1 MFCLGNQRLAGLTI
15 AAAALL
21 ASGCTS
27 FREYVHNGFKVGPNY
42 CKPAAPVS
50 DEWIDSTNP
59 RLVTGPM
66 ETAGWWRV
74 FGDPVLDRLVQT
86 AYQQNITLRDAGF
99 RIAESQAQRAI
110 TVGNLFP
117 QQQELFGDY
126 TRIQRSTQTAT
137 FPRNAALPP
146 GLIIT
151 NFDQWRLGGAL
162 AWELDFWGR
171 YRRAVESADA
181 NLDASVEGYD
191 DALVLLISEVAAA
204 YIDYRTLEQR
214 LIYANDNVGYQS
226 ESARVARA
234 RLDAG
239 RTDAEVD
246 SPQANSNLARTQ
258 AAIQLLEI
266 ARRQAQNRLC
276 VLLGMPPHDLSYI
289 LGGGAGIP
297 KPPETMV
304 VDIPAS
310 LLRRR
315 PDIRRA
321 ERLVAAQ
328 SALIGVAQSNLYP
341 AISINGT
348 ANLEAGRLA
357 DLFTSD
363 AWAGSVGPAF
373 RWNVL
378 NYGRL
383 VNLIRVQ
390 DAILQQRIAVYQ
402 QQVLLANEEAENS
415 IIGFLR
421 YHDEVDYLVTSV
433 REAGQAERVS
443 QLKYNQG
450 AIDYNRLF
458 TVQTL
463 LVTQQDSL
471 ATAQGNSAQSI
482 VDLYRAMGGGWQI
495 RLAPP
500 EALPVPEF
508 VAPGAVAPP
517 APQPENAPPAAPV
530 PVPMPNAVQPAR
542 P

>member
-1 MFCLGNQRLAGLTI
+1 MFGLGKLRWASWAT
-15 AAAALL
+15 AMAALL
-21 ASGCTS
+21 AGGCTS
-27 FREYVHNGFKVGPNY
+27 CREYVHNGFKVGPNY
-42 CKPAAPVS
+42 CKPAAPIA

-59 RLVTGPM
+59 RLETGPM

-74 FGDPVLDRLVQT
+74 FGDPVLDRLINIS
-86 AYQQNITLRDAGF
+86 YQQNITLREAGF

-117 QQQELFGDY
+117 QTQELFGDY
-126 TRIQRSTQTAT
+126 SRIQRSQQTAT
-137 FPRNAALPP
+137 FPRGLGGGFGALVR
-146 GLIIT
+146 T
-151 NFDQWRLGGAL
+151 NFDNWRLGSAM

-171 YRRAVESADA
+171 YRRAIESADA
-181 NLDASVEGYD
+181 NLDATVEGYD
-191 DALVLLISEVAAA
+191 DALVLLISEVASA

-214 LIYANDNVGYQS
+214 LIYANDNVGYQT
-226 ESARVARA
+226 ESARVAKA

-266 ARRQAQNRLC
+266 AKRQAQNRLC
-276 VLLGMPPHDLSYI
+276 VLLGMPPHDLSYL
-289 LGGGAGIP
+289 LGAGAGIP
-297 KPPETMV
+297 KPPEMMTL
-304 VDIPAS
+304 DIPAS

-328 SALIGVAQSNLYP
+328 SAQIGIAQTNLYP

-348 ANLEAGRLA
+348 LYMEAGQFA
-357 DLFTSD
+357 NMFKND
-363 AWAGSVGPAF
+363 AWSGSVGPAF

-383 VNLIRVQ
+383 VNLVSVQ
-390 DAILQQRIAVYQ
+390 DAILQQRIAAYQ
-402 QQVLLANEEAENS
+402 QQALLANEEAENA

-433 REAGQAERVS
+433 REAQQAERVS

-463 LVTQQDSL
+463 LVTQQDSM

-482 VDLYRAMGGGWQI
+482 VELYRAMGGGWEI

-500 EALPVPEF
+500 ESF
-508 VAPGAVAPP
+508 VAPQFAPP
-517 APQPENAPPAAPV
+517 AEPQPGENVPAPPPVLIPNPV
-530 PVPMPNAVQPAR
+530 PPVPQP
-542 P
+542 

>member
-1 MFCLGNQRLAGLTI
+1 MFGLGKLRSIALAI
-15 AAAALL
+15 ATVALL
-21 ASGCTS
+21 TSGCTG
-27 FREYVHNGFKVGPNY
+27 FRDYVHNGFKVGPNY
-42 CKPAAPVS
+42 CKPAAPVA

-66 ETAGWWRV
+66 ETAGWWRE
-74 FGDPVLDRLVQT
+74 FGDPVLDRLIVT
-86 AYQQNITLRDAGF
+86 AYQQNITLREAGF
-99 RIAESQAQRAI
+99 RIAESQAQRAV

-117 QQQELFGDY
+117 QSQELFGDY
-126 TRIQRSTQTAT
+126 QRIQRSTQTAT

-151 NFDQWRLGGAL
+151 NFDQWRLGGAM

-171 YRRAVESADA
+171 YRRAIESADA
-181 NLDASVEGYD
+181 SLDANVEGYD
-191 DALVLLISEVAAA
+191 DALVLLISEVASA

-214 LIYANDNVGYQS
+214 LVYATDNVGYQT
-226 ESARVARA
+226 ESARVAKA
-234 RLDAG
+234 RFDAG

-258 AAIQLLEI
+258 AAIQVLEI
-266 ARRQAQNRLC
+266 SKRQAQNRLC

-289 LGGGAGIP
+289 LAGGAGIP
-297 KPPETMV
+297 QPPESVT
-304 VDIPAS
+304 VDVPVS

-328 SALIGVAQSNLYP
+328 SAQIGIAQTNLYP

-348 ANLEAGRLA
+348 VNLEAGQFA
-357 DLFTSD
+357 DLFHSD
-363 AWAGSVGPAF
+363 AWAGTVGPGF

-383 VNLIRVQ
+383 VNLVRVQ
-390 DAILQQRIAVYQ
+390 DAVLQQRIAAYQ
-402 QQVLLANEEAENS
+402 QQVLLANEEAENA

-433 REAGQAERVS
+433 TEAAQAERVS

-471 ATAQGNSAQSI
+471 ASAQGNSAQSI
-482 VDLYRAMGGGWQI
+482 VELYRAMGGGWEL

-500 EALPVPEF
+500 ESYPPLGFGAPPVPQ
-508 VAPGAVAPP
+508 PGENVPTP
-517 APQPENAPPAAPV
+517 APAPA
-530 PVPMPNAVQPAR
+530 PMPPRPA